1 MESMISFDDL
11 PKDILKQIPL
21 SLRTAKTTHHFKD
34 LPPEIQYLLS
44 NYDSNTPDEIDHSS
58 VMDVKPDISIYND
71 FTRLINVKEIVIEY
85 LKNHLKVL
93 TGSYPYDVTVGSGL
107 KFHLQTKD
115 TTLRNTLIFN
125 ELNLI
130 IDAMSNHY
138 NIPIHILE
146 RNFDKV
152 EYEDRTEISISLI
165 IEVDGDQFAISI
177 N

>member
-11 PKDILKQIPL
+11 PKDILRKIPL
-21 SLRTAKTTHHFKD
+21 SLRTAKTTHRFEE

-44 NYDSNTPDEIDHSS
+44 NYDLTTADEIDHSAALELQ
-58 VMDVKPDISIYND
+58 PDISIYND
-71 FTRLINVKEIVIEY
+71 FKTLTDVKEIVIEY
-85 LKNHLKVL
+85 LKNHLRVL
-93 TGSYPYDVTVGSGL
+93 TGSYPYDVSVGSGL

-125 ELNLI
+125 ELSLI
-130 IDAMSNHY
+130 IDSMSNHY
-138 NIPIHILE
+138 SIPIKIVE
-146 RNFDKV
+146 RKFDKV
-152 EYEDRTEISISLI
+152 EYEDRTEVQISLI